1 MVSTISMSVLI
12 IFFIISA
19 PYSLFFFSS
28 TRADLSMKQISRSGP
43 LTGPVLEIHQPP
55 CARGIAE
62 QKNHE
67 MRTCKIF
74 GLNLVS

>member
-43 LTGPVLEIHQPP
+43 LTGAVLEIHQPP

-62 QKNHE
+62 QNNHE
-67 MRTCKIF
+67 M
-74 GLNLVS
+74 

>member
-43 LTGPVLEIHQPP
+43 LTGPVLEIHQRG
-55 CARGIAE
+55 CARGISE
-62 QKNHE
+62 IKNGA
-67 MRTCKIF
+67 K
-74 GLNLVS
+74 